1 MTMWHSIRRAVCR
14 QSTTLLQADSGCFT
28 SSCSIHVDGQI
39 NQFGYLWGNKGHLT
53 SDWSRWGF
61 LSLSQSRSGVASL
74 AARPDRVP
82 SDGKVQSTKVKLW
95 RDSLPSVQDVR
106 QRLKEQTDG
115 LDWRHCVQVSRDAYA
130 KEFRIPGKR
139 EAEYMSFREFLVNR
153 SLVDTHSRRHSY
165 LRISLTEKC
174 NLRCLYCMPED
185 GVDLTPQQRLLTVD
199 EIERIVRLFALA
211 GVNKVRLTGG
221 EPTIRK
227 DLPDIVSRISSIEG
241 IADVG
246 ITSNGLVLSRSLKEL
261 KESGLSLV
269 NLSLDTLKPNRFET
283 MTRRKGHNRVLSS
296 IDTALE
302 LGFDPV
308 KVNVVV
314 MKGVNDDE
322 IPDFVE
328 RTRDAC
334 INVRF
339 IEYMPFDGN
348 VWSTEKLVSY
358 KEMKDTVEE
367 YAMKVSGSKLIRFDD
382 GYGEVAKNYAIPG
395 FKGTVSFVTSMTSAF
410 CGDCNRLRLM
420 ADGNLKVCL
429 FGNNEVSLRDAIR
442 EGATDDDLL
451 AVISAAV
458 DRKKAAHAGM
468 NILAS
473 LKNRPMVK
481 IGG

>member
-1 MTMWHSIRRAVCR
+1 MTMWHSTRRTVCR
-14 QSTTLLQADSGCFT
+14 QSTTLLQSDSGCFT
-28 SSCSIHVDGQI
+28 SSCTIHVDGQI
-39 NQFGYLWGNKGHLT
+39 NQIGYLWGNKGHLT

-82 SDGKVQSTKVKLW
+82 SDGKVQSTKIKLW
-95 RDSLPSVQDVR
+95 RDSLPSLQDVR
-106 QRLKEQTDG
+106 RRLKDQTGG
-115 LDWRHCVQVSRDAYA
+115 LDWRNCVQVSRDAYA
-130 KEFRIPGKR
+130 KEYRIFGKR
-139 EAEYMSFREFLVNR
+139 GAEYMSFREFLVNR

-199 EIERIVRLFALA
+199 EIERLVRLFALA

-328 RTRDAC
+328 RTRDAP

-358 KEMKDTVEE
+358 KEMKDIVED

-442 EGATDDDLL
+442 EGATDEDLL